1 MIVRSDNMD
10 ESVVKKKIQ
19 AAYSAPQAS
28 ETLIQRTILRAQ
40 AVTMGAEAQR
50 ELETAPAEKLGQ
62 LASRVLIGQLA
73 AVSDLPKGIKP
84 EHLAQQLEQE
94 PAFQAALRDGNAAQ
108 RVKSGELMRQV
119 IKQKPAAAQA
129 SPKPPVQV
137 KKGPGMGM

>member
-1 MIVRSDNMD
+1 MD

-40 AVTMGAEAQR
+40 AVTMGVEAQR

-94 PAFQAALRDGNAAQ
+94 PAFQAALRGGNAAQ
-108 RVKSGELMRQV
+108 HHHGDEQGDQFLHHKETSFVNNLLIS
-119 IKQKPAAAQA
+119 
-129 SPKPPVQV
+129 
-137 KKGPGMGM
+137 